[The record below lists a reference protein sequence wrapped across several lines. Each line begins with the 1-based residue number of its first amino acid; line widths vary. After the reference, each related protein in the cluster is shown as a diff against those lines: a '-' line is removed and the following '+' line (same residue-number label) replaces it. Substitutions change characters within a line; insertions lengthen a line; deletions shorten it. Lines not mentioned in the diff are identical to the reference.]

1 VGDLRCG
8 AQLVS
13 GIQMALLG
21 AFRFPPVT
29 NTYTSGTAAT
39 ETVPTGASSCTIT
52 VDGAGGSGAF
62 DDLTFQP
69 GGGGGSARSVKA
81 IAVTGG
87 NTFTY
92 TVAPQVAGST
102 FTSTGT
108 NGAASTVT
116 GSPSGGSV
124 NMSGGGGGGGHFSAG
139 GGGGTATGG
148 DTNTSGSAGT
158 VPTGGVAASGAAASV
173 APGGGGDGAVSGTSG
188 VGARGQVVFAY
199 T

>member
-1 VGDLRCG
+1 M
-8 AQLVS
+8 S
-13 GIQMALLG
+13 GIQMALLS
-21 AFRFPPVT
+21 AFAFPPVT

-39 ETVPTGASSCTIT
+39 ETVPSGASSCTIT

-62 DDLTFQP
+62 DDQTYQP

-92 TVAPQVAGST
+92 TVAPQVAGLLSPGA
-102 FTSTGT
+102 SVVGN

-124 NMSGGGGGGGHFSAG
+124 NMSGGGGGGGAIG
-139 GGGGTATGG
+139 GGGAAGFATGG
-148 DTNTSGSAGT
+148 DTDTSGSAGGIF
-158 VPTGGVAASGAAASV
+158 TGGVAASGAAASV
-173 APGGGGDGAVSGTSG
+173 APGGGGNGSDSITSG
-188 VGARGQVVFAY
+188 VGARGEISFAY

>member
-1 VGDLRCG
+1 M
-8 AQLVS
+8 S

-21 AFRFPPVT
+21 AFGFPPVT

-39 ETVPTGASSCTIT
+39 ETVPSGASSCTIT

-62 DDLTFQP
+62 DATTFQP

-92 TVAPQVAGST
+92 TVAPQVAGVGGFDSN
-102 FTSTGT
+102 GT

-124 NMSGGGGGGGHFSAG
+124 NMSGGGGQGGQIGTG
-139 GGGGTATGG
+139 GTGGTASGG

-158 VPTGGVAASGAAASV
+158 VSFGGTAASGAGNSV
-173 APGGGGDGAVSGTSG
+173 APGGGGNGAFSGTSG
-188 VGARGQVVFAY
+188 VGARGQISFAY

>member
-1 VGDLRCG
+1 M
-8 AQLVS
+8 S

-21 AFRFPPVT
+21 STGFVPVT

-39 ETVPTGASSCTIT
+39 ETVPSGASSCTIT
-52 VDGAGGSGAF
+52 VDGAGGSGAA
-62 DDLTFQP
+62 DDISFQP

-92 TVAPQVAGST
+92 TVAPQVAGVS
-102 FTSTGT
+102 SYANGT
-108 NGAASTVT
+108 NGTASTVT

-124 NMSGGGGGGGHFSAG
+124 NMSGGGGGGGLTGGAG
-139 GGGGTATGG
+139 GGAGGTASGG
-148 DTNTSGSAGT
+148 DTNTSGSAGGP
-158 VPTGGVAASGAAASV
+158 VVSGGVAASGAAPSV
-173 APGGGGDGAVSGTSG
+173 APGGGGNGAFSGTSD
-188 VGARGQVVFAY
+188 VGARGEVSFAY

>member
-1 VGDLRCG
+1 M
-8 AQLVS
+8 S

-21 AFRFPPVT
+21 VVGFVPVT

-39 ETVPTGASSCTIT
+39 ETVPTGATSCTIT

-62 DDLTFQP
+62 DGTTFQP

-92 TVAPQVAGST
+92 TVAPQVAGVGG
-102 FTSTGT
+102 FDQNGT

-124 NMSGGGGGGGHFSAG
+124 NMSGGGGQGGLTG
-139 GGGGTATGG
+139 GTGGAGGTASGG
-148 DTNTSGSAGT
+148 DTNTSGSAGA
-158 VPTGGVAASGAAASV
+158 VFTGGTAASGAGNSV
-173 APGGGGDGAVSGTSG
+173 APGGGGNGAFSGTSD
-188 VGARGQVVFAY
+188 VGARGQVSFAY